1 MRKALSCL
9 VVSVLL
15 GLGLASVPRGE
26 TAGAAGIS
34 KAGPVAGG
42 GRSWK
47 PHVRSAK
54 RYARDRAGE
63 VRFAFIDL
71 GGRMHKFHAAQTV
84 PSASVIKVMFL
95 AAYLRRDSVRHRDL
109 NQSEKDLLSPMIRR
123 SDNDAASR
131 VSAIVGPAAIEA
143 LARDAHMR
151 DFRYDPQVWGLSRI
165 SSRDQATFMYHL
177 GRYIPRRHWHYAR
190 KLLSSIVPSQR
201 WAPPCR
207 RGGRHGRRCGGR
219 PDRRRAGGGDA
230 GPVGTH
236 LPARR
241 HLHASREDPWGDQ
254 HPPPGGAGRAL
265 GKRLSVRIR
274 LQARRHKD
282 QRPSRRLLIRAA
294 AEHRDAVPGR
304 AIRSALRAQPDP
316 DRLRRAATPE
326 RALQPL
332 RSPAAPARAPQ
343 AAPLLLAPLS
353 ARRLWR

>member
-165 SSRDQATFMYHL
+165 SSRDQASFMYHL

-201 WAPPCR
+201 WGVAKARPT
-207 RGGRHGRRCGGR
+207 GWKLFFKSGWGVGDGSVENQVSFLERHHQRV
-219 PDRRRAGGGDA
+219 AIA
-230 GPVGTH
+230 VLT
-236 LPARR
+236 
-241 HLHASREDPWGDQ
+241 EFDPSHVYGEKTEE
-254 HPPPGGAGRAL
+254 GIA
-265 GKRLSVRIR
+265 KRL
-274 LQARRHKD
+274 
-282 QRPSRRLLIRAA
+282 
-294 AEHRDAVPGR
+294 
-304 AIRSALRAQPDP
+304 LRGLP
-316 DRLRRAATPE
+316 R
-326 RALQPL
+326 
-332 RSPAAPARAPQ
+332 
-343 AAPLLLAPLS
+343 
-353 ARRLWR
+353 